1 MAIRL
6 KLKEALDGSGITV
19 YRLGEA
25 SGVPRN
31 TLYNLVNQQRERLD
45 LEVLDK
51 VISGLEQITGRRVE
65 LTDLL
70 EREPLEER
78 PTQSWLELA
87 GTFDDPTSPGDIA
100 ARHDDYLSDALLEEH
115 REGLEGKR

>member
-1 MAIRL
+1 MVRWRL
-6 KLKEALDGSGITV
+6 RKYLDEHGVSAYALTKATALAPNTV
-19 YRLGEA
+19 YALARGD
-25 SGVPRN
+25 
-31 TLYNLVNQQRERLD
+31 QRRVD

-51 VISGLEQITGRRVE
+51 VITGLEQLTGRRVE

-78 PTQSWLELA
+78 SNRSWLELA

-100 ARHDDYLSDALLEEH
+100 ARHDDYLSEALLEEH